1 MRNDAHDELDN
12 IPSLTAGR
20 DRVEPYPAPDLE
32 PIRRS
37 AAEPPDDGR
46 SRQKRRAAGGG
57 GGGRASAAPLWVMVL
72 ALLISLGALG
82 WWSYQKIAMLEMQL
96 VATQ

>member
-32 PIRRS
+32 PIRKLS
-37 AAEPPDDGR
+37 
-46 SRQKRRAAGGG
+46 
-57 GGGRASAAPLWVMVL
+57 
-72 ALLISLGALG
+72 LIH
-82 WWSYQKIAMLEMQL
+82 I
-96 VATQ
+96 